1 VIFLSTAMDSIFE
14 RSSTGREGVLQR
26 TDFSAAK
33 IAVRAAPFPFGG
45 RCTALL

>member
-1 VIFLSTAMDSIFE
+1 VIFLSTAKDSIFE
-14 RSSTGREGVLQR
+14 RSSTGREGVPQH

-33 IAVRAAPFPFGG
+33 IAVRAAPLPYGD